1 MTGLGY
7 KKILTR
13 RSSNLVHYLS
23 PPAGKNPA
31 MKPFFSLSV
40 LFYLLDLLRLSRL
53 SRVNIS
59 LKFLSILSYCPR
71 LKKALC
77 EMFMP
82 FYYYQNSKCL
92 GRAVRGAEKDLNLA
106 LIGYCGYFHFSL
118 W

>member
-1 MTGLGY
+1 MYITCHRLPET
-7 KKILTR
+7 I
-13 RSSNLVHYLS
+13 NE
-23 PPAGKNPA
+23 A
-31 MKPFFSLSV
+31 FFSLSV

-53 SRVNIS
+53 SRLNIS

-71 LKKALC
+71 LKKELC
-77 EMFMP
+77 KMFVP